1 MMWCLYIVFYL
12 YLVLNSIIIFVFQQV
27 KTVIYKQFLI
37 IMFLIKMLEYFLYI
51 ILHVF
56 ISFIISLITIVCIY
70 LFFLHLII
78 IYNCLLLKMSYIIET
93 LFDIISSVIFMI
105 FITKYIYNIN
115 NCTIN
120 INVYIMYVM

>member
-1 MMWCLYIVFYL
+1 
-12 YLVLNSIIIFVFQQV
+12 
-27 KTVIYKQFLI
+27 
-37 IMFLIKMLEYFLYI
+37 MLEYFLYI

>member
-78 IYNCLLLKMSYIIET
+78 IYNCLLLKISYIIET

>member
-1 MMWCLYIVFYL
+1 
-12 YLVLNSIIIFVFQQV
+12 
-27 KTVIYKQFLI
+27 
-37 IMFLIKMLEYFLYI
+37 MLEYFLYI

-105 FITKYIYNIN
+105 FITKYIYI
-115 NCTIN
+115 IL
-120 INVYIMYVM
+120 IIVLLILMYI